1 MKIPSSSPAVRS
13 KPREFRA
20 DRIPAPKSAEDLA
33 AAARVQAQITAKGGI
48 DLEIGCGVGWHPI
61 RYAVENPERAIVAIE
76 RTTEKFEKFRTRLA
90 RKPELTNL
98 IAVHGDAVAWITHHI
113 PDAACDRI
121 FLFYPNPNPKNPQA
135 RWVRMPFFGHLAPS
149 VALPAMLGVRYG
161 ARIIAVRVDR
171 LPNAR
176 FSVVLE
182 RIAVADT
189 GDTAADTL
197 ATTASIQAG
206 LEAWIKADPGRWLW
220 FYKRW
225 QETDALDLMRLAEK
239 ARGRMPQL
247 GAPVAVRPA

>member
-98 IAVHGDAVAWITHHI
+98 IAVHADAVAWITHHI
-113 PDAACDRI
+113 PDAAGDRI

-135 RWVRMPFFGHLAPS
+135 RWVRMPFFGHLVKKLGTGGRIELRTNIAAYAEEFRAHAP
-149 VALPAMLGVRYG
+149 VWGLLLAGER
-161 ARIIAVRVDR
+161 RIKLADGDPR
-171 LPNAR
+171 NAQTHFER
-176 FSVVLE
+176 KYLE
-182 RIAVADT
+182 R
-189 GDTAADTL
+189 G
-197 ATTASIQAG
+197 
-206 LEAWIKADPGRWLW
+206 
-220 FYKRW
+220 
-225 QETDALDLMRLAEK
+225 ETCFVSEWERRALR
-239 ARGRMPQL
+239 
-247 GAPVAVRPA
+247 